1 MGVGLIADILR
12 ESAQKYRCR
21 PCLRIFSGGRFSALT
36 YEKLDR
42 LVDCLSASVI
52 AQGIEPR
59 QRICLA
65 SENRPEWVISYL
77 GTLRAG
83 CTVVPLDSLSKPE
96 DMRHLTRRAH
106 VRLVFS
112 SRKFAEDLDG
122 VRNSG
127 KLKPEIV
134 CFDKLEGS
142 GEDFILFEELLA
154 RGENAL
160 KEGGPSERRVPE
172 DEEAVLI
179 FTSGTTGA
187 AKGVLLSHRN
197 ICFDVKAVLGSVPLR
212 EDDRLLSVLPLHH
225 TLESTAGL
233 LAPLSRGASITYARS
248 LRSKEILADLRGCKA
263 TVFISVPLMYEKME
277 AGIERAIARSPV
289 HRRLLAR
296 FLLRLSASVKKRLGV
311 DAGSLL
317 LKSLRE
323 KAGLDCLRI
332 AISGAAPLPG
342 AIQGFFGNLGI
353 PILEGYGLTEAS
365 PVVSV
370 NELGKLRPGS
380 VGRPIPSVEV
390 RIEDPDAQGIGEILV
405 KGDNVMKGYLES
417 PEETGR
423 VLSDGWLRT
432 GDLGR
437 LDEDRYLYICGRSKN
452 VIVTQAGKKIF
463 PEEVEAVLA
472 GSPFVSEVMVV
483 RAKSPTSGR
492 EEVHALIY
500 PDFEQLQIYAEEHG
514 LQLGEEQVKDIIRS
528 EIRKLCARLPDYK
541 RVKNFTIRNE
551 EFPKTSTKKIRRQA
565 LLGGGTSAGG

>member
-1 MGVGLIADILR
+1 VRVGLIADLLR
-12 ESAQKYRCR
+12 ESAQKYRYR
-21 PCLRIFSGGRFSALT
+21 PCLRVFRGGRFSALT
-36 YEKLDR
+36 YEELDR
-42 LVDCLSASVI
+42 LVDFFSASII
-52 AQGIEPR
+52 AQGIEPHE
-59 QRICLA
+59 RICLV
-65 SENRPEWVISYL
+65 SENRPEWVIGYL

-83 CTVVPLDSLSKPE
+83 CTVVPLDSLSRPE
-96 DMRHLTRRAH
+96 DMRYLARRSR

-112 SRKFAEDLDG
+112 SGKFAEDLAEL
-122 VRNSG
+122 RNSG
-127 KLKPEIV
+127 KLRPGIV

-142 GEDFILFEELLA
+142 GKDFIRFEDLLA
-154 RGENAL
+154 KGENAL

-187 AKGVLLSHRN
+187 AKGVVLSHRN
-197 ICFDVKAVLGSVPLR
+197 ICFDVKAVLGSVPLK

-263 TVFISVPLMYEKME
+263 TVFISVPLMYEKMA
-277 AGIERAIARSPV
+277 AGIERAIAQSPA
-289 HRRLLAR
+289 HRKLLAR
-296 FLLRLSASVKKRLGV
+296 FLLWLSESVRKRLGV
-311 DAGSLL
+311 GAASLL
-317 LKSLRE
+317 LKSLR
-323 KAGLDCLRI
+323 KKSGLGFLRI

-342 AIQGFFGNLGI
+342 VVQEFYGNLGI
-353 PILEGYGLTEAS
+353 SILEGYGLTEAS
-365 PVVSV
+365 PVVTV
-370 NELGKLRPGS
+370 NETGKLRAGS
-380 VGRPIPSVEV
+380 VGRPIPGVEV
-390 RIEDPDAQGIGEILV
+390 RIENPDAQGIGEILV
-405 KGDNVMKGYLES
+405 RGDNVMRGYLES
-417 PEETGR
+417 PEETAR
-423 VLSDGWLRT
+423 VLSGGWLRT

-472 GSPFVSEVMVV
+472 GSPFLSEVMVV
-483 RAKSPTSGR
+483 GAKSSVSGR

-500 PDFEQLQIYAEEHG
+500 PNFEQLQIYAEQHG
-514 LQLGEEQVKDIIRS
+514 TELSEEQVKEIIRS

-551 EFPKTSTKKIRRQA
+551 EFPKTSTKKIKRQA
-565 LLGGGTSAGG
+565 PLGDATQEV